1 MEFRKSSCA
10 VVPGL
15 FSASLANTTD
25 CTIKGRDSADPGRR
39 PIKRP
44 AALCAGREGGKTNTA
59 SSVLRRLKEEAEQKT
74 NTSQEPLWVTG
85 WWTEGRS
92 DTNKEKTSST
102 KCFLTASRLDCLLT
116 ASRVLSHC
124 ETQTFTAS
132 HWVKSLDE
140 AQD

>member
-25 CTIKGRDSADPGRR
+25 CTIKGLDSADPVRR

-74 NTSQEPLWVTG
+74 NTSQEPLWVTR

-92 DTNKEKTSST
+92 DKNKEKTSST
-102 KCFLTASRLDCLLT
+102 NCFLTASWVDC
-116 ASRVLSHC
+116 
-124 ETQTFTAS
+124 QQGII
-132 HWVKSLDE
+132 SL
-140 AQD
+140 